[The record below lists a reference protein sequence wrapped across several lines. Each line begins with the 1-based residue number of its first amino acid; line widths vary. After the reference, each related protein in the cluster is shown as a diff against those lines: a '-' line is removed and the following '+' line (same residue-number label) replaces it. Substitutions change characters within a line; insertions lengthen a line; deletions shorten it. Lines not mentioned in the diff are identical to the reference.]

1 MDTSYIITFIGD
13 DRPGLVEALA
23 SAIENNRGNW
33 HESRLSQLG
42 GKFAGLV
49 LVSLPAEYSATLEK
63 ELKALSASGLSVR
76 VTPTAAANIAGGGRA
91 ITLTVIGPDRLGIVK
106 EISHTLARRRIN
118 VVEMDSHVDSAP
130 MSAEMIFRAR
140 IDAEVPENTDL
151 DDLQD
156 TLDEIANHMTLE
168 IDLES

>member
-13 DRPGLVEALA
+13 DRPGLVEAL
-23 SAIENNRGNW
+23 SSVIENNRGNW

-49 LVSLPAEYSATLEK
+49 LVSLPQESGAALEA
-63 ELKALSASGLSVR
+63 ELKDLADKGLSVR
-76 VTPTAAANIAGGGRA
+76 VTPTSPVTSTDRGRA
-91 ITLTVIGPDRLGIVK
+91 VTLTVLGPDRLGIVK
-106 EISHTLARRRIN
+106 EISHALAERQIN
-118 VVEMDSHVDSAP
+118 VVEMDSHVSSAP
-130 MSAEMIFRAR
+130 MSAEMMFQAR

-151 DDLQD
+151 HDLQD
-156 TLDEIANHMTLE
+156 SLDEIANHMTLE